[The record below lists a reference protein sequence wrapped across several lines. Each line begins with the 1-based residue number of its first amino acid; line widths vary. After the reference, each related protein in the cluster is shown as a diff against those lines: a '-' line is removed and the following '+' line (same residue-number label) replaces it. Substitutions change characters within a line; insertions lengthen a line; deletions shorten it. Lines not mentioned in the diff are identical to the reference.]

1 MTQLAFTVFDS
12 AAKAYL
18 DPFFAPTIE
27 SALRS
32 FREVVNRPDHQFN
45 KFPEDYTLFHVGQFC
60 QETGMFTA
68 IAPHSL
74 GVALTF
80 INGPRLIGEANNG

>member
-12 AAKAYL
+12 AAKAFL

-27 SALRS
+27 SAMRS
-32 FREVVNRPDHQFN
+32 FREVCNREGHMFN
-45 KFPEDYTLFHVGQFC
+45 RFPEDYTLFHCGEFC
-60 QETGMFTA
+60 AETGVFTA

-74 GVALTF
+74 GVALSF
-80 INGPRLIGEANNG
+80 VDGAPSLQVVNDA